1 MAVNDVSLEIA
12 TGETVGLI
20 GPNGAGKTTL
30 FSLLGGSLA
39 PSRGQILFDGAR
51 VDDMAAHER
60 AHRGIART
68 FQIVQPFQSLTVL
81 DNVVTAALLHS
92 DSVRTARTD
101 ALDVLDRIRLSHR
114 AGEAASA
121 LALGERKRLE
131 IARALATRPKLL
143 LLDEVASGLTEP
155 EVEEV
160 MVLIAELR
168 NEGIALL
175 VVEHSVRFILGISQR
190 LVVLH
195 HGVKIADGPPA
206 AVTADPAVIEAYL
219 GESLVA

>member
-1 MAVNDVSLEIA
+1 M
-12 TGETVGLI
+12 GLI

-30 FSLLGGSLA
+30 FSLLGGSLF
-39 PSRGQILFDGAR
+39 PSSGQILFDGAR
-51 VDDMAAHER
+51 VDDLAAHQR

-81 DNVVTAALLHS
+81 ENVVTASLLHS
-92 DSVRTARTD
+92 DSVGAAQAD
-101 ALDVLDRIRLSHR
+101 AQKVLDRIGLLHR
-114 AGEAASA
+114 AGEAAST

-131 IARALATRPKLL
+131 VARALATRPKLL
-143 LLDEVASGLTEP
+143 LLDEVASGLTQP

-160 MVLIAELR
+160 MALIGELR
-168 NEGIALL
+168 DEGIALL

-190 LVVLH
+190 LIVLH
-195 HGVKIADGPPA
+195 HGVKIADGSPA
-206 AVTADPAVIEAYL
+206 AVTADPAVVEAYL